1 LLAPFN
7 ADVKALIETTVKRHW
22 FGILG
27 TAVGCLAVIAAV
39 IPTWVIPIFVPPPP
53 VDRVVVE
60 TAQKIKDR
68 VIAKAKGVEYQEP
81 KRPLDGY
88 LILAAIAVTLGV
100 LALVLAAVSFVVRE
114 PWRYAGAAG
123 ILGAGAIVFQF
134 SLLIAGALLGILL
147 VFVILN
153 FLGISL

>member
-1 LLAPFN
+1 M
-7 ADVKALIETTVKRHW
+7 ETTVKKHW
-22 FGILG
+22 FGIVG
-27 TAVGCLAVIAAV
+27 TALGCLAIIAAV
-39 IPTWVIPIFVPPPP
+39 LPTWVLPIFVPPPP

-68 VIAKAKGVEYQEP
+68 VIAKAKGVEYRES
-81 KRPLDGY
+81 KRALDWY
-88 LILAAIAVTLGV
+88 QILAAVAVTLGV
-100 LALVLAAVSFVVRE
+100 LALVLAAVSFVVHE

-123 ILGAGAIVFQF
+123 TLGVGAIVFQF

-153 FLGISL
+153 YLGISL